1 MGLAE
6 KGYNAVSEQTLGS
19 VIPMSAFENTE
30 GRTASRLK
38 LFSGTANRPLAAEIA
53 RSLDTTLGEIKITQ
67 FSDGEIYV
75 QIGESVR
82 GDDIYIVQPTSGPV
96 NYNLME
102 LMIMIDAFKRAS
114 AHQVTA
120 VIPYFGYAR
129 QDRKSAGREAI
140 TAKLVANLI
149 TEAGADRVVAMDLHA
164 GQIQG
169 FFDIVVDHL
178 YSSPVMLKYIKDKRL
193 DDVVVVSPDV
203 GGVGRAR
210 AFAKQLNA
218 PLAIIDKRRPKP
230 NQAEVMNV
238 IGDVAGKH
246 AILVDDMVD
255 TAGTLCAGAKLLC
268 DQGALSVL
276 ACATHGVLSGP
287 AIERL
292 REAPIDELIV
302 TNSIQLPPEK
312 QLDKLTVLSVAPLL
326 AEAINRINRGLS
338 ISALFD

>member
-1 MGLAE
+1 MPVGALDRVD
-6 KGYNAVSEQTLGS
+6 NRQTPG
-19 VIPMSAFENTE
+19 
-30 GRTASRLK
+30 RLK
-38 LFSGTANRPLAAEIA
+38 LFSGNANRALAQEIA
-53 RSLDTTLGEIKITQ
+53 DSLDTTLGEIKTTQ

-82 GDDIYIVQPTSGPV
+82 GDDIYIVQPTCGAV

-102 LMIMIDAFKRAS
+102 LMIMIDAFRRSS
-114 AHQVTA
+114 ARQITA

-129 QDRKSAGREAI
+129 QDRKNAGREAI

-149 TEAGADRVVAMDLHA
+149 TTAGADRVVCMDLHA

-178 YSSPVMLKYIKDKRL
+178 YSSPVMVSYLRQKGLVGNPDE
-193 DDVVVVSPDV
+193 VVVVSPDV
-203 GGVGRAR
+203 GGVARAR

-230 NQAEVMNV
+230 NQTEVLNI
-238 IGDVAGKH
+238 IGDVKGRH

-255 TAGTLCAGAKLLC
+255 TAGTLCAGARLLR
-268 DQGALSVL
+268 DHGVKSVL
-276 ACATHGVLSGP
+276 ACATHPVLSGP

-292 REAPIDELIV
+292 LEAPIDELIV
-302 TNSIQLPPEK
+302 TNSIPLPPEK
-312 QLDKLTVLSVAPLL
+312 QIAKITTLSVAPLL
-326 AEAINRINRGLS
+326 GEAINRINRGLS